1 MSRVTP
7 SIIMSSIEKG
17 HHFLDTKFAVSIPGC
32 GKFIIPAVSI
42 FLKCC
47 IGNLR
52 KRDWLVV
59 EQGEAGLSGLGVGKK
74 VEGIITGQTN
84 KN

>member
-17 HHFLDTKFAVSIPGC
+17 HHILDTKFAVSIPGC

-47 IGNLR
+47 IGNLQKER
-52 KRDWLVV
+52 L
-59 EQGEAGLSGLGVGKK
+59 AGGGAGRGRTARAGGREKS
-74 VEGIITGQTN
+74 
-84 KN
+84 